1 MIFDWLYL
9 AFTLGKESTDRK
21 NAAIEAKRMIN
32 DAELMRK
39 EFFAKSRKHKADMF
53 MLFGKPGERG
63 KSHQWHEAQKKIEL
77 LEDGYFPYSS
87 IMMEYPITDE
97 DLEKSKLK
105 NFQYKIVPTAS
116 EKYVDIYLKLTDV
129 EAYIVLRNSTYHYRP
144 SIYEEIPMEVRKLFY
159 EGKVTIGI
167 PFAQVD
173 STPCQVMTI
182 QEAKE
187 YMRTTMENRFQKYWE
202 WMRK

>member
-9 AFTLGKESTDRK
+9 ALALGSESSERK
-21 NAAIEAKRMIN
+21 TAEMKAKQMLN

-39 EFFAKSRKHKADMF
+39 EFFEKSRKYKEDTF
-53 MLFGKPGERG
+53 MLFGKPNDRG
-63 KSHQWHEAQKKIEL
+63 KVHQWHEALEKLEL
-77 LEDGYFPYSS
+77 LQDSYFPYS
-87 IMMEYPITDE
+87 IVMENPISDE
-97 DLEKSKLK
+97 VLEKNNLK
-105 NFQYKIVPTAS
+105 NLQYKIVPTVS

-129 EAYIVLRNSTYHYRP
+129 EPYIVRRNSTYHYRP
-144 SIYEEIPMEVRKLFY
+144 SIYEQIPSEVRNLFN

-167 PFAQVD
+167 PFGQAD

-182 QEAKE
+182 QEAKVF
-187 YMRTTMENRFQKYWE
+187 MSTIMENRFQKYWE